1 MAKNFEENQ
10 SGVIQRLERC
20 ETCGTFRGELLLK
33 DREQPV
39 RVACAC
45 SNGRCPRCRRA
56 LVTMPFMRSYD
67 DMNGHEWHAPA
78 FSAACALCGPVF
90 LAHYTDFNIN
100 ER

>member
-1 MAKNFEENQ
+1 MDKNAPERGQELARR
-10 SGVIQRLERC
+10 IERC
-20 ETCGTFRGELLLK
+20 EACGTFRGEILFK

-45 SNGRCPRCRRA
+45 SSGRCPRCKRN
-56 LVTMPFMRSYD
+56 LVTMPFMRTYD
-67 DMNGHEWHAPA
+67 EVGGHEWHAPA

-90 LAHYTDFNIN
+90 LAHYSDFNIN